1 MGNTKYKAG
10 DIVRIKSKEWYDEH
24 KNKFG
29 KVWTK
34 SLSGEYNVCFDQDF
48 VKYCGREAEI
58 FSVEPE
64 NYTLKGIPYAWT
76 DEMFEG
82 LVEDEDIEFTE
93 KNKCWYD
100 LISQNDPTTFVLPD
114 GYIFKNENG
123 GLIEATKITLEKKI
137 KEYPKNYEECFEV
150 MYGKTSPYSKTVIIK
165 NNGYKG
171 DVFTILQKLIFYR
184 DAYWK
189 LYGEEMNLG
198 KPWEPEDEN
207 TFSIFYD
214 RLADEISRQD
224 GYNGANSTFEFPMAE
239 IRDQFHDNFGP
250 DLEKIKKIL

>member
-1 MGNTKYKAG
+1 MDPKYKVG
-10 DIVRIKSKEWYDEH
+10 DKVRIRSKEWYDSH

-48 VKYCGREAEI
+48 VKYCGREAVI

-76 DEMFEG
+76 DEMLEAVNTDSPIMGLMPDSEG
-82 LVEDEDIEFTE
+82 YELMIHEDYEVKQKDGKFYLV
-93 KNKCWYD
+93 
-100 LISQNDPTTFVLPD
+100 
-114 GYIFKNENG
+114 
-123 GLIEATKITLEKKI
+123 KKRPS
-137 KEYPKNYEECFEV
+137 YPKTYADCCDVLRIPPLENDVE
-150 MYGKTSPYSKTVIIK
+150 
-165 NNGYKG
+165 GYKWELLAK
-171 DVFTILQKLIFYR
+171 LQELFIAR

-224 GYNGANSTFEFPMAE
+224 GYNGANSTFEFPTAE